1 MYNSTTKCTQALLY
15 GYTDADFTN
24 LSDYLST
31 KTTIQSFQN
40 ALLLATHLLQRYR
53 SNAEI
58 YRAKIDSS
66 IYHTEMALGYA
77 VPGSLQYAEAAHR
90 GAGKIDFER
99 FVQKLHSSHDEFMRK
114 LHSCQTELGAL
125 THAANFGREYGLFLQ
140 KTAEEVEKMGSGES
154 EIDNEAK
161 FAANE
166 EIVHSI
172 DFQTNLWWTLLS
184 QMAVLK
190 ERTQTHINL
199 VGRLPPFEN
208 SCMRSIA

>member
-140 KTAEEVEKMGSGES
+140 KTAEEVDKMECGES
-154 EIDNEAK
+154 ESDNEAK

-199 VGRLPPFEN
+199 VGRLPPFKN